1 MLANDVM
8 VIIATD
14 VKQYVLLDV
23 IQTCMHLIATNV

>member
-23 IQTCMHLIATNV
+23 IQT